1 MPRVTPELVL
11 RAYSVGV
18 FPMAE
23 SADDP
28 ALYWHEPLQRGVL
41 PLDHFHVG
49 ARLARTIR
57 QDRFEVRIDSDFEGV
72 IAGCGERAATWIN
85 GRIVRLYK
93 ELFDLGYCHT
103 VEAWRDG
110 ALAGGLYGVHL
121 KGAFFGES
129 MFSRDRDASKVALVH
144 LAARLKAGGFRLLD
158 TQFITEHL
166 RQFGA
171 VEVPRERFQELLADA
186 LAFEAD
192 FRALPCML
200 TGAQALEEL
209 RQPA

>member
-1 MPRVTPELVL
+1 MSKVTPELIL

-28 ALYWHEPLQRGVL
+28 ALYWHEPLHRGVL
-41 PLDHFHVG
+41 PLDSFHVG
-49 ARLARTIR
+49 SRLKRTIR
-57 QDRFEVRIDSDFEGV
+57 QDRYDVRTDSDFDGV
-72 IAGCGERAATWIN
+72 IAGCGGRAATWIN
-85 GRIVRLYK
+85 HRIIALYK
-93 ELFDLGYCHT
+93 SLFGMGYCHT
-103 VEAWRDG
+103 VETWQEG
-110 ALAGGLYGVHL
+110 KLVGGLYGVHL

-129 MFSRDRDASKVALVH
+129 MFSTERDASKVALVH

-171 VEVPRERFQELLADA
+171 VEVPRERFQELLASALEIQADFSALPKVVTGAEA
-186 LAFEAD
+186 LA
-192 FRALPCML
+192 ALDAP
-200 TGAQALEEL
+200 
-209 RQPA
+209 

>member
-1 MPRVTPELVL
+1 MPRVTPELLL

-28 ALYWHEPLQRGVL
+28 ALYWHEPLHRGVL
-41 PLDHFHVG
+41 PLDSFHVG
-49 ARLARTIR
+49 SRLARTVR
-57 QDRFEVRIDSDFEGV
+57 QDRFEVRIDSDFEDV
-72 IAGCGERAATWIN
+72 IAGCGARAATWIN
-85 GRIVRLYK
+85 LRIVALYK
-93 ELFDLGYCHT
+93 GLFDMGYCHT
-103 VEAWRDG
+103 VEVWREG

-129 MFSRDRDASKVALVH
+129 MFSRERDASKVALVH
-144 LAARLKAGGFRLLD
+144 LAARLKAGRFRLLD

-171 VEVPRERFQELLADA
+171 IEVPRDRFQELLANA
-186 LAFEAD
+186 LEIEAD
-192 FRALPCML
+192 FGALPKSV
-200 TGAQALEEL
+200 TGAQALDAL
-209 RQPA
+209 KAV